1 MKKGDMLIIA
11 VSVLSVLVLINIL
24 MNFQNKGIE
33 SVTGSV
39 VEEFGSGNEN
49 YNTLAAEVSS
59 LRSENER
66 LILEKNELSK
76 KIERLEARI
85 NVFEEEKELK
95 EETCPLPCGVDE
107 ICSPINKKDGSVEW
121 QCVDDPAK
129 FV

>member
-1 MKKGDMLIIA
+1 MLILA
-11 VSVLSVLVLINIL
+11 VCVLSVLVLINIL